1 MTFVLVAMALGDDDV
16 AVRHHRGP
24 RTRDHPRHGRRDVAA
39 GVFSVMTC
47 PLAAL
52 RLYRIADQKCED
64 PVA

>member
-1 MTFVLVAMALGDDDV
+1 MLVVLAPTGVQEDAITPATAAAM
-16 AVRHHRGP
+16 
-24 RTRDHPRHGRRDVAA
+24 VAA
-39 GVFSVMTC
+39 GVFSVMIY